1 VYGGQI
7 VDYHCDI
14 VILAFHVDI
23 RSIRSIRTIL
33 FHFILIILKKTGR
46 ELISVTSVGSK
57 VTPIIGKNTKY
68 KWFFQKN
75 PYREQPDGVSHLFN
89 AICDINVCGGKSFF
103 AN

>member
-33 FHFILIILKKTGR
+33 FHFILIILKKQEG
-46 ELISVTSVGSK
+46 
-57 VTPIIGKNTKY
+57 N
-68 KWFFQKN
+68 
-75 PYREQPDGVSHLFN
+75 
-89 AICDINVCGGKSFF
+89 
-103 AN
+103 